1 MLFNYELNGKK
12 SWAKMFCDVKAF
24 TPLVKEVLR
33 RHELPDAEVTG
44 LTPGTNAV
52 FRAGDYV
59 VKLYAPPE
67 SGFADGSFGLSE
79 WQAVSAAASAG
90 VKLPCPIARG
100 EIHDR
105 YVFAYMVMEYMQGQE
120 LGDVIDHCSDQEK
133 YAYGQKLRVL
143 FDRLHQAACPDFA
156 GRKLEGGEY
165 LIHGDM
171 TGENI
176 LLVDGELALIDFGD
190 ALLGPLCYEMPA
202 LVIEGM
208 RADPQ
213 VIAGFWPE
221 DQQKLWEM
229 VEAGL
234 SLHEFAQP
242 LRESLDKYTKK

>member
-1 MLFNYELNGKK
+1 MLFEQELTGKA
-12 SWAKMFCDVKAF
+12 SWAQVFCDVAAF

-33 RHELPDAEVTG
+33 RHNLPDKKVTE

-67 SGFADGSFGLSE
+67 SGFADGTYGLGE
-79 WQAVSAAASAG
+79 WQAMNAAFSVG
-90 VKLPCPIARG
+90 VRIPSPVARG
-100 EIHDR
+100 VIHDR
-105 YVFAYMVMEYMQGQE
+105 YDFAYMVMEYMQGQE
-120 LGDVIDHCSDQEK
+120 LGDVIDQCSDQEK
-133 YAYGQKLRVL
+133 YDYGQKLREL
-143 FDRLHQAACPDFA
+143 FERLHQAQCPEFV
-156 GRKLEGGEY
+156 GRHLGPY
-165 LIHGDM
+165 FIHGDM

-213 VIAGFWPE
+213 VIAGFWSE
-221 DQQKLWEM
+221 DPRQLWAQ
-229 VEAGL
+229 VEEGL
-234 SLHEFAQP
+234 KIHEFAPQ
-242 LRESLDKYTKK
+242 LRERLNALT